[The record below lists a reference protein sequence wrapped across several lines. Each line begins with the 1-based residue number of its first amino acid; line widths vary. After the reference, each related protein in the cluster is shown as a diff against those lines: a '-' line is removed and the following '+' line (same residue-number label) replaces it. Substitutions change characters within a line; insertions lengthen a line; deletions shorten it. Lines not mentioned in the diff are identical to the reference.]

1 MGSPHA
7 GREGEPRLW
16 SQPCR
21 WFAACGCCEPPALLV
36 AMVLEPVMSEGSDF
50 PSLLFCLRSAISRL
64 ELRMPELQGPWEGE
78 DGAAGPRW
86 AAEGQVMT
94 PPPLAP
100 KSPRM
105 MAVIMAGLV
114 APFTLPSSSQRAVT
128 APASS
133 LDPGSTLSRVRK
145 LRLGWGKVQGRVG
158 SGFGHVR
165 RPLIL
170 PSQLLGLLWPRVQC
184 HFAGVSPSQ
193 NPLMTGRPCHLSL
206 HKLVLH
212 LGEALSRN
220 ACAV

>member
-1 MGSPHA
+1 MGSLHS

-16 SQPCR
+16 SQPVT
-21 WFAACGCCEPPALLV
+21 GLLLV
-36 AMVLEPVMSEGSDF
+36 ASVSPQPSWKQWCWSQRCLRAPGSDF
-50 PSLLFCLRSAISRL
+50 PSLLSCLRSATSRL

-94 PPPLAP
+94 PPHLAP

-105 MAVIMAGLV
+105 MAVIMAVLV

-193 NPLMTGRPCHLSL
+193 NPLMTGRP
-206 HKLVLH
+206 
-212 LGEALSRN
+212 
-220 ACAV
+220 